1 MNLQHRMAPR
11 RRLRYDRI
19 AIWSRARMK
28 SAFRIIAVLGL
39 TTLLAGCDRCGGL
52 MELDMFL
59 QPVKKVCTGQK
70 PAG

>member
-1 MNLQHRMAPR
+1 MT
-11 RRLRYDRI
+11 
-19 AIWSRARMK
+19 
-28 SAFRIIAVLGL
+28 SAFRLVAVLGI
-39 TTLLAGCDRCGGL
+39 TMLLAGCDRCGNM

>member
-1 MNLQHRMAPR
+1 MAQGKP
-11 RRLRYDRI
+11 LRYARA

-28 SAFRIIAVLGL
+28 SAFRLIAILGL

-59 QPVKKVCTGQK
+59 QPVKKACTDQK
-70 PAG
+70 PQG